1 MSHEDCQ
8 QARYKISCQQGRTFL
23 LLLILLTT
31 YVPGQLARTVIIGQ
45 GRKIIADLG
54 ERPVPQ
60 LAPRPRI
67 GEDAFLLSGNCVF
80 PGKLGRGDARP
91 KKASRVVPSYSETPY
106 RRQEEVRKRGLL
118 LLLLPQVEYWTP
130 SPPANGHAKP
140 EYSKPELPQPNL
152 RPHRWP
158 YR

>member
-8 QARYKISCQQGRTFL
+8 RARYKISCQQGRTL
-23 LLLILLTT
+23 LLLLTLLTT

-67 GEDAFLLSGNCVF
+67 GEDAFLLLVVIVCSQANLDVEM
-80 PGKLGRGDARP
+80 
-91 KKASRVVPSYSETPY
+91 RVQ
-106 RRQEEVRKRGLL
+106 RRQAEWCPPIQRPLTGDKKR
-118 LLLLPQVEYWTP
+118 
-130 SPPANGHAKP
+130 
-140 EYSKPELPQPNL
+140 
-152 RPHRWP
+152 
-158 YR
+158 

>member
-8 QARYKISCQQGRTFL
+8 GARYKISCQQGRTL
-23 LLLILLTT
+23 LLLLTLLTT

-67 GEDAFLLSGNCVF
+67 GGDAFLL
-80 PGKLGRGDARP
+80 
-91 KKASRVVPSYSETPY
+91 
-106 RRQEEVRKRGLL
+106 
-118 LLLLPQVEYWTP
+118 
-130 SPPANGHAKP
+130 
-140 EYSKPELPQPNL
+140 
-152 RPHRWP
+152 
-158 YR
+158 

>member
-23 LLLILLTT
+23 LLLTLLTT

-67 GEDAFLLSGNCVF
+67 GEDSFLL
-80 PGKLGRGDARP
+80 
-91 KKASRVVPSYSETPY
+91 
-106 RRQEEVRKRGLL
+106 
-118 LLLLPQVEYWTP
+118 
-130 SPPANGHAKP
+130 
-140 EYSKPELPQPNL
+140 
-152 RPHRWP
+152 
-158 YR
+158 